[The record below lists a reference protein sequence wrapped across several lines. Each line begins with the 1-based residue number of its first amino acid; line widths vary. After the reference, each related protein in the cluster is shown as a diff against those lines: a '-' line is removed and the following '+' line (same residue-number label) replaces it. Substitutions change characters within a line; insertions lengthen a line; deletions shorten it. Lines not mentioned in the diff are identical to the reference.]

1 MRLLRIASLLVAFY
15 LLAAAATAYAECAW
29 VLWNATNLL
38 SGNTE
43 REWRMMGAFPTHDA
57 CQASFRHTVDAYL
70 AKMRSMESTVTIY
83 GDEIVVSGKYPP
95 PIMQRFICLPDTS
108 DPRGPKEK

>member
-1 MRLLRIASLLVAFY
+1 MMRHARTTSLLVAFY
-15 LLAAAATAYAECAW
+15 VLTLAATAYAECAW

-57 CQASFRHTVDAYL
+57 CQASFRLTVDGYME
-70 AKMRSMESTVTIY
+70 KMRSMKNTVMVF
-83 GDEIVVSGKYPP
+83 GDEIVVSGKYGP
-95 PIMQRFICLPDTS
+95 PINQRFI
-108 DPRGPKEK
+108 